1 MLNRWIEESESNTM
15 VSKKDEEEN
24 SKSQQQALQK
34 SAVIKAIEEE
44 EKRGGS
50 GVNVIGGSVR
60 KMSESFNSNPQP
72 VKVSNAQTVP
82 SKVFQYIDRALSSEP
97 EQFLRRRQ
105 NSASED
111 QTNFVNR
118 SKY

>member
-24 SKSQQQALQK
+24 GKNQQAQAIQK

-44 EKRGGS
+44 EKRGGN
-50 GVNVIGGSVR
+50 GVNVVGGSVR
-60 KMSESFNSNPQP
+60 KMSESFNPQP

-97 EQFLRRRQ
+97 EQFIRRRQ
-105 NSASED
+105 NSTSEE

-118 SKY
+118 GI